1 MTKTGMFASFIDF
14 KKAYDRVDR
23 GKLWRCLEGMGLGG
37 RLSAFLKAVYEDVS
51 CKVKVGEGQSE
62 PFKVTCGLRQGC
74 ILSPLLFSLYINSL
88 ITKLKKAGVGVKCR
102 DQLCEADRI
111 SC

>member
-1 MTKTGMFASFIDF
+1 MFASFIDF

-51 CKVKVGEGQSE
+51 CEVKVGEG
-62 PFKVTCGLRQGC
+62 
-74 ILSPLLFSLYINSL
+74 
-88 ITKLKKAGVGVKCR
+88 
-102 DQLCEADRI
+102 
-111 SC
+111 